1 MTQAPRGRAVLPL
14 SGLAPGGVYRAA
26 RVTPGAG
33 ALLPHRCTLACA
45 DRSPGPPSAVCSL
58 WHCPAGRPDWVL
70 PSTVP
75 CGVRTFLGRV
85 EPVRGRPATSPPRPA
100 HCRTST
106 ASSRFANDPTND
118 RGTHPWSEI
127 ALACVISR
135 PSTEG
140 LGGVGWV
147 GASRARV
154 RGDHWIVAS
163 ALARRGLLTAVAGR
177 RSRPTRRCRPAS
189 PRRRSSAG

>member
-1 MTQAPRGRAVLPL
+1 VRSGEVACTPDSVPAPRGAGGDHPSRPAVARRLQRPTRRCVTRAPRGRAVLLL

-45 DRSPGPPSAVCSL
+45 HRSPGAPSAVCSL

-85 EPVRGRPATSPPRPA
+85 EPVRGRPATSPL
-100 HCRTST
+100 RTDS
-106 ASSRFANDPTND
+106 
-118 RGTHPWSEI
+118 
-127 ALACVISR
+127 LAPLPER
-135 PSTEG
+135 
-140 LGGVGWV
+140 
-147 GASRARV
+147 ASREGNFR
-154 RGDHWIVAS
+154 
-163 ALARRGLLTAVAGR
+163 
-177 RSRPTRRCRPAS
+177 
-189 PRRRSSAG
+189 